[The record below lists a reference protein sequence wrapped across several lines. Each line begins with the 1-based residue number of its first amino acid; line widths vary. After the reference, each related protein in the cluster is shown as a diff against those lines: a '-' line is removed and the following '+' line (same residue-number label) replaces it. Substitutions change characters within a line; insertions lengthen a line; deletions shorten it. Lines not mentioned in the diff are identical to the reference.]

1 MRVSLS
7 KLAALAAALS
17 LGCAA
22 GGAGTGSTGPT
33 PVWVRSHNRSVVDVY
48 LLCGDRDAVWLG
60 EVSGRGAAAFEMPA
74 GQASCIRGHNFFLVL
89 RNGGRGYWAGPV
101 RPRNG
106 GLVELVIEKYA
117 GLSSAR
123 VAFGPDP

>member
-1 MRVSLS
+1 
-7 KLAALAAALS
+7 
-17 LGCAA
+17 
-22 GGAGTGSTGPT
+22 
-33 PVWVRSHNRSVVDVY
+33 
-48 LLCGDRDAVWLG
+48 
-60 EVSGRGAAAFEMPA
+60 
-74 GQASCIRGHNFFLVL
+74 VL

-106 GLVELVIEKYA
+106 NLVELVIEKYA